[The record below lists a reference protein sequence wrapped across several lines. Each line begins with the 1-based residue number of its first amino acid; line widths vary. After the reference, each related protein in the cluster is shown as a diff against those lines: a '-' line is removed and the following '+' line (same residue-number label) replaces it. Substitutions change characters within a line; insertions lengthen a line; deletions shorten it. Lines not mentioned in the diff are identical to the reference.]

1 MDALPPLVVGALTNG
16 MYITI
21 NSNVECDLLEP
32 VKSSVDMKVV
42 NELTCP
48 KQMSITGKPVTF
60 TFSGPLGR
68 ERPHASPLWSV
79 TVGFDRLRSVTV
91 GFDRF

>member
-1 MDALPPLVVGALTNG
+1 VDVLPPLVVGALTNG

-32 VKSSVDMKVV
+32 FKSNVDMKVV

-48 KQMSITGKPVTF
+48 TQMPITGKPVTF
-60 TFSGPLGR
+60 TFSGPLGH
-68 ERPHASPLWSV
+68 EWSHA
-79 TVGFDRLRSVTV
+79 TRLRSVTV
-91 GFDRF
+91 GFDRL